1 MTTQPTQDAI
11 VTQRADGE
19 SDDRMTATARK
30 NLRTFVSSATFKC
43 RADQSAALSC
53 IDVLEERIDGL
64 YDLITVLRD
73 AIGAFPSHAE
83 IEAATIERCAGVM
96 GALWLARSWLHHAEA
111 CSIHTPIPTDDGFQ
125 LECNCQLPAQQKV
138 IDDAL
143 RNLKG
148 QTS

>member
-83 IEAATIERCAGVM
+83 IEAATIERCVNHAKC
-96 GALWLARSWLHHAEA
+96 AFDDRPNSRSGHHSEMDWTDGYRDGTRAAESA
-111 CSIHTPIPTDDGFQ
+111 I
-125 LECNCQLPAQQKV
+125 
-138 IDDAL
+138 